1 MFVTTSGCRW
11 QTYNIAESHQHPGC
25 YIPKNHQN
33 MDFVAN
39 ILKLTHKVT
48 NIRLSPTSLWFSLWL
63 KLRWCW
69 WHEIMTSKVLV
80 KNRICRQHLRHVSDC
95 HLVTWCHQLIPPQ
108 KPSPTS
114 ILSLMSHRFFNSRY
128 SKFEF
133 GACLLASGRLC
144 LSLRLRSSQSY
155 FHLPNSFFSIRAIW
169 LASRLSRPKTF
180 FPVRKKKY
188 WILFFLEK
196 TKNFKIFKRFEKYVL
211 AWIWRSS
218 GATVAKVRMHFEFY
232 CIFMHLNE
240 NNKLYAV
247 NHIFMVRLKT
257 LLYNVIQTVCKVSL
271 LLPDI
276 FSFSNSEWVLS
287 WPQGA
292 HVWPHLTLAE
302 SDVVWS
308 YVKVLRYLLLVSCLL
323 FDFIRN

>member
-1 MFVTTSGCRW
+1 MSVTITEW
-11 QTYNIAESHQHPGC
+11 H
-25 YIPKNHQN
+25 
-33 MDFVAN
+33 D
-39 ILKLTHKVT
+39 VT
-48 NIRLSPTSLWFSLWL
+48 NLLLF
-63 KLRWCW
+63 
-69 WHEIMTSKVLV
+69 
-80 KNRICRQHLRHVSDC
+80 KNRLQHRFSRSW
-95 HLVTWCHQLIPPQ
+95 VTD
-108 KPSPTS
+108 
-114 ILSLMSHRFFNSRY
+114 FFNSRY

-133 GACLLASGRLC
+133 GACLLALGRLC

-196 TKNFKIFKRFEKYVL
+196 TKNFKILKRLEKYVL
-211 AWIWRSS
+211 ACIWRSS
-218 GATVAKVRMHFEFY
+218 GTTVAKVRMHFEFY

-271 LLPDI
+271 LLSDI
-276 FSFSNSEWVLS
+276 FSLSNSEWVLS
-287 WPQGA
+287 WPHA
-292 HVWPHLTLAE
+292 WPRGPCLTP
-302 SDVVWS
+302 SDLGRKRCGLVLCWS
-308 YVKVLRYLLLVSCLL
+308 ITIFTFSLVSIVRFYSKLKLL
-323 FDFIRN
+323 NLAIGTKMLLGKQNNIVLHHQFR